1 MKIGLV
7 RRGFSRT
14 GGAESYLK
22 RLGRALS
29 DAGHLLTLFATEEWP
44 AAEWPYG
51 HLVRFKESSPL
62 GFSKAV
68 AAARHTVEILFSL
81 DRILECDCYRAG
93 DGVHRVWLDK
103 REAIEPSWR
112 KSFRFMN
119 GKHNELLQLE
129 QGLLGEKKATRVITN
144 SIMIKHQIISE
155 FGYPEDHISVIYNGI
170 ADTHFKK
177 KPGSRWDHRYD
188 WGLTDMDLGILFAG
202 TGWERKGLQFAID
215 AVVKLNNRHLKLL
228 VAGEGK
234 KPPFT
239 PKSIRFLGPV
249 EDMHSLSIAADLFV
263 LPTLYDPFSNA
274 CLEAL
279 SAGVPVITTVNNGF
293 AEIIEPGVHGEVL
306 ANPEDIATL
315 SETINRWCTLSQK
328 TELRDACAKRG
339 HEYTIERNVAETLKV
354 LEDLHQKKYGPPA
367 VRGEKVRSER

>member
-29 DAGHLLTLFATEEWP
+29 DAGHQLTLFATEEWP

-51 HLVRFKESSPL
+51 QLVRFKESSPL
-62 GFSKAV
+62 AFAKSV
-68 AAARHTVEILFSL
+68 AAARHSVEILFSL
-81 DRILECDCYRAG
+81 ERILECDCYRAG
-93 DGVHRVWLDK
+93 DGVHQIWLEK
-103 REAIEPSWR
+103 REAFEPKWR
-112 KSFRFMN
+112 KSLRLMN
-119 GKHNELLQLE
+119 GKHNELLELE
-129 QGLLGEKKATRVITN
+129 QGLLGEKKASRVITN
-144 SIMIKHQIISE
+144 SEMIKRQIISE
-155 FGYPEDHISVIYNGI
+155 FNYPESDISVIYNGI
-170 ADTHFKK
+170 ADTDFKK

-188 WGLTDMDLGILFAG
+188 WGLTDLDVGILFAG
-202 TGWERKGLQFAID
+202 SGWERKGLRFVID
-215 AVVKLNNRHLKLL
+215 AVQKLNNRHIKLL

-249 EDMHSLSIAADLFV
+249 EDMHSLSVAADVFV

-279 SAGVPVITTVNNGF
+279 AAGVPVITTINNGF
-293 AEIIEPGVHGEVL
+293 SEIIESGLHGEIL
-306 ANPEDIATL
+306 KDPEDVAAL
-315 SETINRWCTLSQK
+315 ADAINRWSTLSQK
-328 TELRDACAKRG
+328 PEIRTACTERG
-339 HEYTIERNVAETLKV
+339 HEYTIERNVADTLKV
-354 LEDLHQKKYGPPA
+354 LEQLYHGKFGPQAVPEVAQKK
-367 VRGEKVRSER
+367 